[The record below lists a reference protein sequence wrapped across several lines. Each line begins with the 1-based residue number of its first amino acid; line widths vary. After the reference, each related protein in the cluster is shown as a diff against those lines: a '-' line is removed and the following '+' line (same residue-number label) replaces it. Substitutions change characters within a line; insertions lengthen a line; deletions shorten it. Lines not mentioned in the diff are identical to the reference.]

1 MAVSSAVSFS
11 GLRVR
16 PINPISGMTVLDEAG
31 EAVEIDRLWRDGGG
45 VLVFVRH
52 FG

>member
-1 MAVSSAVSFS
+1 MQADAL
-11 GLRVR
+11 GA
-16 PINPISGMTVLDEAG
+16 MTVLDEAG
-31 EAVEIDRLWRDGGG
+31 ATVRLDTLWSAGTT

>member
-1 MAVSSAVSFS
+1 MQQADNISA
-11 GLRVR
+11 
-16 PINPISGMTVLDEAG
+16 MTVLDETG
-31 EAVEIDRLWRDGGG
+31 TSIRLDTLWSTGPA